1 MRSSDVHTDSSLL
14 SAIASGDKTAFTI
27 LFERYRDQLFFYLL
41 KHTKSS
47 EVAEEIVTD
56 IFMKLWTGREL
67 AGQIINIGAFLRKVG
82 YYKILDFLRTT
93 ARNNRLQQLYIDHMS
108 PSAEPRADELMIS
121 AELKLVLSNAINAL
135 PPQRQMIYKL
145 SRQEGLTHD
154 QIATIL
160 HLSPNT
166 VSNALSSANSSI
178 KKAVRSYITQSH
190 NLLLYFLY

>member
-93 ARNNRLQQLYIDHMS
+93 ARNSRLQQLYIDHMS
-108 PSAEPRADELMIS
+108 PSPEPRADELMIS
-121 AELKLVLSNAINAL
+121 AELKLVLSGAINAL

-178 KKAVRSYITQSH
+178 KKAVRSYMAQSH

>member
-93 ARNNRLQQLYIDHMS
+93 ARNSRLQQLYIDHMS
-108 PSAEPRADELMIS
+108 PSPEPRADELMIS
-121 AELKLVLSNAINAL
+121 AELKLVLSGAINAL

-178 KKAVRSYITQSH
+178 KKAVRSYMTQSH

>member
-82 YYKILDFLRTT
+82 YYKILDF
-93 ARNNRLQQLYIDHMS
+93 
-108 PSAEPRADELMIS
+108 
-121 AELKLVLSNAINAL
+121 
-135 PPQRQMIYKL
+135 
-145 SRQEGLTHD
+145 
-154 QIATIL
+154 
-160 HLSPNT
+160 
-166 VSNALSSANSSI
+166 
-178 KKAVRSYITQSH
+178 
-190 NLLLYFLY
+190 